1 MSQLERAISRARREG
16 GGLTPVSTAES
27 QATAR
32 RSAFV
37 SAWDLDVDGKADEG
51 RPARP
56 EVASI
61 TERPPARRT
70 GEQVRAVKRRDLLR
84 NLSDAV
90 REKLVIGEQAHPAMR
105 EQFRKLAASLYG
117 LREQRRV
124 KTVLVVSAVPG
135 EGKTL
140 TAANLALT
148 LSESY
153 RSRVLL
159 VDADLRRPTLHLVFD
174 IPNKIGLKEGLAEAA
189 QGTLSPV
196 SVSDHL
202 EVLTAGSANIDPMGA
217 LTSERMRLVLSEAT
231 AAFDWVILDTPPV
244 ELLPDAKLLA
254 SMADVG
260 ILVVQAGSTKCGLA
274 QRVVEA
280 LGRELIVG
288 VVLNQVKDHI
298 SGVPGYYGCYA
309 PATGDRTS
317 LTGR

>member
-1 MSQLERAISRARREG
+1 MSQLERAIDKARREG
-16 GGLTPVSTAES
+16 SGQAPVSSAS
-27 QATAR
+27 AHAAAK
-32 RSAFV
+32 RSNFV
-37 SAWDLDVDGKADEG
+37 SAWNLDRAAEADEG

-61 TERPPARRT
+61 AERPSARRA
-70 GEQVRAVKRRDLLR
+70 GEQVRGVTRRDVLR
-84 NLSDAV
+84 SLDGAR
-90 REKLVIGEQAHPAMR
+90 REKLVFGEQAHPGMR

-117 LREQRRV
+117 HREQRRV

-189 QGTLSPV
+189 EGTMSPV
-196 SVSDHL
+196 SVSEHL
-202 EVLTAGSANIDPMGA
+202 EVMTAGSAHIDPMGA
-217 LTSERMRLVLSEAT
+217 LTSERMRLVLSDAAE
-231 AAFDWVILDTPPV
+231 AFDWVILDTPPV
-244 ELLPDAKLLA
+244 ELLPDARLLA
-254 SMADVG
+254 GMADVG
-260 ILVVQAGSTKCGLA
+260 ILVVQAGRTKCGLA
-274 QRVVEA
+274 QRAVEA
-280 LGRELIVG
+280 LGRDLIIG

-298 SGVPGYYGCYA
+298 RGAYGDYGYYA
-309 PATGDRTS
+309 PATGER
-317 LTGR
+317 TGRRGR